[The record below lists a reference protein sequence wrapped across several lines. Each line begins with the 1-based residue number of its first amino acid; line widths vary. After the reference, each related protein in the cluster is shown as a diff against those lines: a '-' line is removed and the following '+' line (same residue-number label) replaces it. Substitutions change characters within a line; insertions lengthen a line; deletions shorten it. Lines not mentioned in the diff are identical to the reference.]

1 MIHFP
6 TTHSWTEFS
15 LQYVKQALW
24 VTNPA
29 LDICSGI
36 RSAFHTGLQ
45 SCPVLPKSSHTSL
58 TAVTRNSLWRL
69 AVTLI
74 VYQASIMPEA

>member
-45 SCPVLPKSSHTSL
+45 SCPVLPKSSHTSDSSDSEL
-58 TAVTRNSLWRL
+58 LMEAGSYVD
-69 AVTLI
+69 
-74 VYQASIMPEA
+74 SISSQYHA